1 MYYLKKIISKLA
13 IVALLVAATACISE
27 TNCQESL
34 ITNAYH
40 RSSISLDGQWQYIID
55 PYENG
60 YYNYRY
66 EPFDKQSQP
75 GNGAFFMNAK
85 PNSPSD
91 LVESDFDL
99 MDSLHVPGDW
109 NSQKESLLYYEGTV
123 WYKRSF
129 DYQNKAAANRVF
141 IYFEASNYKTEVYL
155 NGRKLGVHI
164 GGFTPFNFEVTD
176 HLKDKDNFVV
186 VKVDNTRT
194 KDGVPTLNTD
204 WWNYGGLTRG
214 VRLIE
219 TANTFVDDYLIQ
231 LDPAD
236 STYIKG
242 HLSLNGEDHAQKSV
256 VIGIPE
262 LGVYSE
268 VVTSVEGMATFK
280 IKVDDVRYWSV
291 EDPYLYQVAIK
302 TENEE
307 INDQI
312 GLRTIST
319 EGTRILLNGKPI
331 FLKGISIHEESP
343 TRGGRGHSI
352 EDARQL
358 LEWAQ
363 ELGCNYVRL
372 AHYPHNEHMV
382 RLADQMGILVWEEN
396 PVYWTI
402 SWDNDATY
410 QNAENQLAELIRRDK
425 NRASVIIWSM
435 ANETP
440 TSDSRNSFL
449 GRLASYARSAD
460 GTRLISAALEQ
471 RNLNGEHF
479 IRTIDDP
486 FADVVDIL
494 SFNQYIGWYD
504 GLPDKCEKISWIIE
518 QDKPI
523 IISEFGA
530 GAKYGVHGDN
540 YERWTEEYQENLYI
554 ETLKML
560 DKIDALQGIS
570 PWILVDFRSPR
581 RVLPGIQDGW
591 NRKGLISEKGE
602 KKKAFFVLQDYYRS
616 R

>member
-1 MYYLKKIISKLA
+1 MYYLIKTISKLA
-13 IVALLVAATACISE
+13 IIALLVAATACISE

-40 RSSISLDGQWQYIID
+40 RSSTSLNGQWQYIID

-66 EPFDKQSQP
+66 EPFDKKSQP

-91 LVESDFDL
+91 LVEYDFDL
-99 MDSLHVPGDW
+99 MDSLDVPGDW

-256 VIGIPE
+256 VIAIPE

-268 VVTSVEGMATFK
+268 VVTNAKGIGTFK
-280 IKVDDVRYWSV
+280 IKVDEVRYWSV

-302 TENEE
+302 TEKEE

-331 FLKGISIHEESP
+331 FLKGISIH
-343 TRGGRGHSI
+343 
-352 EDARQL
+352 
-358 LEWAQ
+358 
-363 ELGCNYVRL
+363 
-372 AHYPHNEHMV
+372 
-382 RLADQMGILVWEEN
+382 
-396 PVYWTI
+396 
-402 SWDNDATY
+402 
-410 QNAENQLAELIRRDK
+410 
-425 NRASVIIWSM
+425 
-435 ANETP
+435 
-440 TSDSRNSFL
+440 
-449 GRLASYARSAD
+449 
-460 GTRLISAALEQ
+460 
-471 RNLNGEHF
+471 
-479 IRTIDDP
+479 
-486 FADVVDIL
+486 
-494 SFNQYIGWYD
+494 
-504 GLPDKCEKISWIIE
+504 
-518 QDKPI
+518 
-523 IISEFGA
+523 
-530 GAKYGVHGDN
+530 
-540 YERWTEEYQENLYI
+540 
-554 ETLKML
+554 
-560 DKIDALQGIS
+560 
-570 PWILVDFRSPR
+570 
-581 RVLPGIQDGW
+581 
-591 NRKGLISEKGE
+591 
-602 KKKAFFVLQDYYRS
+602 
-616 R
+616 